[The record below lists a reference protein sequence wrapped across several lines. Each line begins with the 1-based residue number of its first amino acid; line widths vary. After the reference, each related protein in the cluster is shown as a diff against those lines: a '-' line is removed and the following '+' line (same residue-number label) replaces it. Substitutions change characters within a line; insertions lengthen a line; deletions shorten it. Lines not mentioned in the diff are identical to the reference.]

1 MNPSVS
7 LPTKNLIISSYYL
20 KQQKTYPFIKVPP
33 RMVSSGAEEGGI
45 NVSLLPLTKETL
57 SVTSASNIKNIK
69 IGAENR
75 RRTWPLRMLGNVL
88 DIKSMKEDVKPLAV
102 LGCWTLGKSVRR
114 SAVPVAPM

>member
-45 NVSLLPLTKETL
+45 NVSLLPLTKETFSSPQL
-57 SVTSASNIKNIK
+57 HLPFLNKSNALFPHKK
-69 IGAENR
+69 L
-75 RRTWPLRMLGNVL
+75 P
-88 DIKSMKEDVKPLAV
+88 
-102 LGCWTLGKSVRR
+102 
-114 SAVPVAPM
+114 